1 MRHVEANEHSQ
12 NFNGM
17 SRWFKST
24 RHLIM
29 VLGHFRNVR
38 HLSPGCT
45 LQSTSWNPI
54 CSGTLVQARSCD
66 IEDGSK
72 HTNEDEGIN
81 TLHRSVSNDPH
92 VPQIATAANCA
103 TWMLCIN
110 KDSWHGCKFLGPIH
124 SPRISRPR
132 KVRNRGS
139 LVGCCRAVLCMFP
152 ILI

>member
-1 MRHVEANEHSQ
+1 MIQVHRAP
-12 NFNGM
+12 
-17 SRWFKST
+17 
-24 RHLIM
+24 
-29 VLGHFRNVR
+29 GHGTWA
-38 HLSPGCT
+38 LQKCTSPQPRLHT
-45 LQSTSWNPI
+45 SLSTSWNPI
-54 CSGTLVQARSCD
+54 CSRTLVQVSSCD

-132 KVRNRGS
+132 KVRNRCS
-139 LVGCCRAVLCMFP
+139 VVGCCRAVLCMFP